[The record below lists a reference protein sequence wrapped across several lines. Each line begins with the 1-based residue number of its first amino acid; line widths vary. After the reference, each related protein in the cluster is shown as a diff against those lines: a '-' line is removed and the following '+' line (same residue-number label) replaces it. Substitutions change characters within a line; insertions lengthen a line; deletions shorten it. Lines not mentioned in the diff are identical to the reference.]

1 MLQRMAGYA
10 TGILAAILL
19 ACMMQQ
25 VHGWSYAHATFY
37 GGSDAAGTQGTD
49 TTSISISP
57 IS

>member
-1 MLQRMAGYA
+1 MAGYA
-10 TGILAAILL
+10 TGILAAIFL

-57 IS
+57 SS